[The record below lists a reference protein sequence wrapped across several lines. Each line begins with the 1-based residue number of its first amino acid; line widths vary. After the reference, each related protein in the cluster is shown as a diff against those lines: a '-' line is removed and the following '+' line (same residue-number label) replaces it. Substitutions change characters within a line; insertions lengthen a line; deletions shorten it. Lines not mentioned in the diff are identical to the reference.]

1 MGIYSRARKADNGEA
16 INRGGFQMKERETHH
31 RLTLQDLVITALM
44 IALTF
49 GMTFINVRL
58 PIAANGGLVHLGNIP
73 LLIAAVIFGKRTG
86 ALAGGIGMALFDLV
100 GGWTLWAPFTFVIV
114 GLMGYVVGAMTE
126 KHCGYR
132 WYMAAIAAAC
142 AIKIA
147 GYYVAESIIYGNWLA
162 PVASIPGNLVQ
173 MGLAAVVV
181 LAVVGRLNL
190 AAARIGLQPQTPKV

>member
-1 MGIYSRARKADNGEA
+1 
-16 INRGGFQMKERETHH
+16 MKERETHH

-100 GGWTLWAPFTFVIV
+100 GGWTLS
-114 GLMGYVVGAMTE
+114 L
-126 KHCGYR
+126 
-132 WYMAAIAAAC
+132 
-142 AIKIA
+142 
-147 GYYVAESIIYGNWLA
+147 
-162 PVASIPGNLVQ
+162 
-173 MGLAAVVV
+173 
-181 LAVVGRLNL
+181 
-190 AAARIGLQPQTPKV
+190 